1 MLLRSLWV
9 GPLDGL
15 GVKPVTRKTR
25 WPDLL
30 LDLQAGV
37 GEGAGGEGLY
47 ALQQLR
53 FRELLPWW
61 AHWTPGGWRAPAP
74 LAFLVLRIS
83 STWLFWSFF
92 FFLIDLFIFGS
103 TGSLLLHPGAWDL
116 LCISDARASHCSGF
130 FCCRAPALGTQAQYL
145 QHAASVVVAYRLS
158 TSEACRIFL
167 DEGSNLCPLHS

>member
-1 MLLRSLWV
+1 MITLEFMLLRSLWV

-53 FRELLPWW
+53 FRELLPW
-61 AHWTPGGWRAPAP
+61 
-74 LAFLVLRIS
+74 
-83 STWLFWSFF
+83 
-92 FFLIDLFIFGS
+92 
-103 TGSLLLHPGAWDL
+103 
-116 LCISDARASHCSGF
+116 
-130 FCCRAPALGTQAQYL
+130 
-145 QHAASVVVAYRLS
+145 
-158 TSEACRIFL
+158 
-167 DEGSNLCPLHS
+167 